1 MIYVVGAA
9 EGIRKRFF
17 MLIIAAGAAEDKF
30 VGREVGQHQGARAR
44 ARAITGAGRLR
55 RPTHISALFVI
66 TLVHKK
72 EGSRYILN
80 HIMMQ
85 RNHKSA

>member
-44 ARAITGAGRLR
+44 ARDNWGWQTS
-55 RPTHISALFVI
+55 SANTYLP
-66 TLVHKK
+66 
-72 EGSRYILN
+72 GSGGPIWPW
-80 HIMMQ
+80 
-85 RNHKSA
+85 

>member
-44 ARAITGAGRLR
+44 DNWGWQTS
-55 RPTHISALFVI
+55 SAN
-66 TLVHKK
+66 TQKT
-72 EGSRYILN
+72 
-80 HIMMQ
+80 
-85 RNHKSA
+85 

>member
-1 MIYVVGAA
+1 MVLLSTTDMIYVVGAA

-44 ARAITGAGRLR
+44 AR
-55 RPTHISALFVI
+55 
-66 TLVHKK
+66 
-72 EGSRYILN
+72 
-80 HIMMQ
+80 
-85 RNHKSA
+85 

>member
-55 RPTHISALFVI
+55 RPTDRLNGTAGFLSLFF
-66 TLVHKK
+66 
-72 EGSRYILN
+72 
-80 HIMMQ
+80 
-85 RNHKSA
+85 